1 MKAYVLQNVG
11 DIRLKEAEEPV
22 PGDGEVV
29 VKVRACGICGSD
41 IPRIFQSGAHR
52 MPLIPGH
59 EFSGEVVGCGKGAD
73 ARLLYKRVGVFP
85 LIPCRECAACRKGI
99 YELCRNYS
107 YLGSRRNGGFAEY
120 VCVPAENV
128 MELPE
133 NVSFESAAMLEPM
146 AVAVHAMRRALPC
159 IEDNIVVWGVGT
171 IGLLLVMFLMDAGF
185 ENIFVV
191 GNKGFQKEAVLN
203 MGISKDCFFYG
214 GSLEGGCPG
223 RRKADIIFECVGK
236 NEVVSK
242 SVELAAAE
250 GKVCLVGNPY
260 SDMTFSRDVYWKILR
275 NQITITGT
283 WNSSFTG
290 RADDDWHYAL
300 KRISETNF
308 APERLISHR
317 LSMEGLEKGFRLM
330 RDKTED
336 YIKVMGVGGD

>member
-1 MKAYVLQNVG
+1 
-11 DIRLKEAEEPV
+11 
-22 PGDGEVV
+22 
-29 VKVRACGICGSD
+29 
-41 IPRIFQSGAHR
+41 
-52 MPLIPGH
+52 
-59 EFSGEVVGCGKGAD
+59 
-73 ARLLYKRVGVFP
+73 
-85 LIPCRECAACRKGI
+85 
-99 YELCRNYS
+99 
-107 YLGSRRNGGFAEY
+107 
-120 VCVPAENV
+120 

-191 GNKGFQKEAVLN
+191 GNKGFQEEAVLN

-336 YIKVMGVGGD
+336 YIKVMGVWGD

>member
-133 NVSFESAAMLEPM
+133 NVSFESAAMLEPI
-146 AVAVHAMRRALPC
+146 AVHRRQYSSLGRGNDWAFAC
-159 IEDNIVVWGVGT
+159 DVSYGCGV
-171 IGLLLVMFLMDAGF
+171 
-185 ENIFVV
+185 
-191 GNKGFQKEAVLN
+191 
-203 MGISKDCFFYG
+203 
-214 GSLEGGCPG
+214 
-223 RRKADIIFECVGK
+223 
-236 NEVVSK
+236 
-242 SVELAAAE
+242 
-250 GKVCLVGNPY
+250 
-260 SDMTFSRDVYWKILR
+260 
-275 NQITITGT
+275 
-283 WNSSFTG
+283 
-290 RADDDWHYAL
+290 
-300 KRISETNF
+300 
-308 APERLISHR
+308 
-317 LSMEGLEKGFRLM
+317 
-330 RDKTED
+330 
-336 YIKVMGVGGD
+336 